1 MERHTRVLS
10 LNGVQDRTHETKETT
25 KRGIARRRTCVQE
38 AGFGDFWQMNP
49 ITEYSRG
56 TGYGR
61 RWGGEVHPDGVTYVY
76 DRDCAIILDLYDR
89 PTTRNGTQ
97 YR

>member
-1 MERHTRVLS
+1 MCPRGRV
-10 LNGVQDRTHETKETT
+10 
-25 KRGIARRRTCVQE
+25 RRFLADE
-38 AGFGDFWQMNP
+38 YP